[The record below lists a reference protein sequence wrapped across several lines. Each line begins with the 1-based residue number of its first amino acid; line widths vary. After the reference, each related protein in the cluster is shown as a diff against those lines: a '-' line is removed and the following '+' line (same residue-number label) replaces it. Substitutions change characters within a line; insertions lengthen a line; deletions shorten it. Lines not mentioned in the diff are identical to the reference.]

1 MENQEFDKGKNIV
14 IVGELPFFYDPADK
28 EVQEMLKRSEQVGS
42 SAGTYEIRLTNAGK
56 SKKKKEKG

>member
-1 MENQEFDKGKNIV
+1 MENEEFDKSKNIV

-42 SAGTYEIRLTNAGK
+42 NGGAYEIRLTGK
-56 SKKKKEKG
+56 AKKKKAKE